1 MVKNTDK
8 PFEPVFAVL
17 DYVASSLRAVSTT
30 EISEE
35 PERPLDKT
43 RRIVANLVAQEI
55 LRCVEDVRQRVIGPA
70 LDPEMV
76 KEVLDTMV
84 ALAED
89 GMTMICVTHEMG
101 FARQVA
107 DRIVFMD
114 HGAIVE
120 EDAPE
125 TFFKSPKTDRA
136 REFLSQI
143 VH

>member
-17 DYVASSLRAVSTT
+17 DYGARSLLAVSTT

-35 PERPLDKT
+35 LKLPLNT
-43 RRIVANLVAQEI
+43 THRIVANLAAQGF
-55 LRCVEDVRQRVIGPA
+55 LRRVEDARKIVVGPVF
-70 LDPEMV
+70 DPE
-76 KEVLDTMV
+76 T
-84 ALAED
+84 
-89 GMTMICVTHEMG
+89 G

-114 HGAIVE
+114 YAEIIE
-120 EDAPE
+120 KNIAE
-125 TFFKSPKTDRA
+125 TFFRSPKTGRA

>member
-43 RRIVANLVAQEI
+43 NRIVANLVAQEI
-55 LRCVEDVRQRVIGPA
+55 LRCVEDVRQRVIGPV
-70 LDPEMV
+70 LDPE
-76 KEVLDTMV
+76 T
-84 ALAED
+84 
-89 GMTMICVTHEMG
+89 G
-101 FARQVA
+101 FARRKVA
-107 DRIVFMD
+107 DHTVFMD
-114 HGAIVE
+114 YAEIIE
-120 EDAPE
+120 KDIAE
-125 TFFKSPKTDRA
+125 TFFRSPGTEHSRA
-136 REFLSQI
+136 FWSHI

>member
-1 MVKNTDK
+1 MIKNTDK
-8 PFEPVFAVL
+8 PFERMFAVL

-43 RRIVANLVAQEI
+43 NRIVANLVAQEI
-55 LRCVEDVRQRVIGPA
+55 LRCVEDVRQRVIGPV
-70 LDPEMV
+70 LDPEMS
-76 KEVLDTMV
+76 
-84 ALAED
+84 
-89 GMTMICVTHEMG
+89 

-120 EDAPE
+120 EDTPE

>member
-17 DYVASSLRAVSTT
+17 DYGARSFRAVSTT
-30 EISEE
+30 ENSEE

-55 LRCVEDVRQRVIGPA
+55 LRCVEDVRQRVIGPV
-70 LDPEMV
+70 LDPEMS
-76 KEVLDTMV
+76 
-84 ALAED
+84 
-89 GMTMICVTHEMG
+89 

-120 EDAPE
+120 EDTPE
-125 TFFKSPKTDRA
+125 TFFKSPKTGRA

>member
-8 PFEPVFAVL
+8 PFEPVFVVL
-17 DYVASSLRAVSTT
+17 DYGARSFRAVSTT

-35 PERPLDKT
+35 LKLPLNT
-43 RRIVANLVAQEI
+43 THRIIANLAAQGI
-55 LRCVEDVRQRVIGPA
+55 LRCVEDVRQRVIGPV
-70 LDPEMV
+70 LDPEMS
-76 KEVLDTMV
+76 
-84 ALAED
+84 
-89 GMTMICVTHEMG
+89 

-120 EDAPE
+120 EDTPE

>member
-43 RRIVANLVAQEI
+43 NRIVANLVAQEI
-55 LRCVEDVRQRVIGPA
+55 LRCVEDVRQRVIGPV
-70 LDPEMV
+70 LDPE
-76 KEVLDTMV
+76 T
-84 ALAED
+84 
-89 GMTMICVTHEMG
+89 G
-101 FARQVA
+101 FARRKVA

-125 TFFKSPKTDRA
+125 TFFKSPKTGRA

>member
-1 MVKNTDK
+1 MIKNTDK
-8 PFEPVFAVL
+8 PFERMFAVL

-35 PERPLDKT
+35 LKLPLNT
-43 RRIVANLVAQEI
+43 THRIVANLVAQGF
-55 LRCVEDVRQRVIGPA
+55 LRRVEDVRQVVVGPA

-89 GMTMICVTHEMG
+89 GMTMICVTHEMS

-120 EDAPE
+120 EDTAE
-125 TFFKSPKTDRA
+125 TFFKSPKTGRA

>member
-17 DYVASSLRAVSTT
+17 DYGARSFRAVSTT

-35 PERPLDKT
+35 LKLPLNT
-43 RRIVANLVAQEI
+43 THRIVANLVAQGF
-55 LRCVEDVRQRVIGPA
+55 LRRVEDARKIVVGPA
-70 LDPEMV
+70 LDPE
-76 KEVLDTMV
+76 T
-84 ALAED
+84 
-89 GMTMICVTHEMG
+89 G

-120 EDAPE
+120 EDTPE

>member
-35 PERPLDKT
+35 LKLPLNT
-43 RRIVANLVAQEI
+43 THRIVANLAAQGF
-55 LRCVEDVRQRVIGPA
+55 LRRVEDARKIVVGPV
-70 LDPEMV
+70 LDPE
-76 KEVLDTMV
+76 T
-84 ALAED
+84 
-89 GMTMICVTHEMG
+89 G
-101 FARQVA
+101 FARRKVA

-120 EDAPE
+120 EDTPE

-136 REFLSQI
+136 REFLNQI
-143 VH
+143 LH

>member
-1 MVKNTDK
+1 MIKNTDK
-8 PFEPVFAVL
+8 PFERMFAVL
-17 DYVASSLRAVSTT
+17 GYVASSLRAVSTT

-35 PERPLDKT
+35 LKLPLNT
-43 RRIVANLVAQEI
+43 THRIVANLVAQGF
-55 LRCVEDVRQRVIGPA
+55 LRRVEDARKIVVGPVF
-70 LDPEMV
+70 DPE
-76 KEVLDTMV
+76 
-84 ALAED
+84 
-89 GMTMICVTHEMG
+89 IG

-120 EDAPE
+120 EDTAE
-125 TFFKSPKTDRA
+125 TFFKSPKTGRA

>member
-35 PERPLDKT
+35 LKLPLNT
-43 RRIVANLVAQEI
+43 THRIVANLVAPGF
-55 LRCVEDVRQRVIGPA
+55 LRCVEDVRQRVIGPV
-70 LDPEMV
+70 LDPE
-76 KEVLDTMV
+76 T
-84 ALAED
+84 
-89 GMTMICVTHEMG
+89 G
-101 FARQVA
+101 FARRKVA

-120 EDAPE
+120 EDTPE

>member
-1 MVKNTDK
+1 MIKNTDK
-8 PFEPVFAVL
+8 PFERMFAVL

-43 RRIVANLVAQEI
+43 NRIVANLVAQEI
-55 LRCVEDVRQRVIGPA
+55 LRCVEDVRQRVIGPV
-70 LDPEMV
+70 LDP
-76 KEVLDTMV
+76 
-84 ALAED
+84 
-89 GMTMICVTHEMG
+89 EMG

-120 EDAPE
+120 EDTPE

>member
-35 PERPLDKT
+35 LKLPLNT
-43 RRIVANLVAQEI
+43 THRIVANLAAQGF
-55 LRCVEDVRQRVIGPA
+55 LRRVEDVRQRVVGPV
-70 LDPEMV
+70 LDP
-76 KEVLDTMV
+76 
-84 ALAED
+84 
-89 GMTMICVTHEMG
+89 EMG

-120 EDAPE
+120 EDTPE

>member
-1 MVKNTDK
+1 VTKNTDK
-8 PFEPVFAVL
+8 PFERMFAVL
-17 DYVASSLRAVSTT
+17 AYVASSLRAVSTT

-43 RRIVANLVAQEI
+43 SRIVANLVAQGF
-55 LRCVEDVRQRVIGPA
+55 LRCVEDVRQVVVGPA
-70 LDPEMV
+70 LDP
-76 KEVLDTMV
+76 
-84 ALAED
+84 
-89 GMTMICVTHEMG
+89 EMG

-107 DRIVFMD
+107 DRIVFID

-120 EDAPE
+120 EDTPE

>member
-1 MVKNTDK
+1 MIKNTDK
-8 PFEPVFAVL
+8 PFKRMFAVL

-30 EISEE
+30 DISEE
-35 PERPLDKT
+35 LKLPLNT
-43 RRIVANLVAQEI
+43 THRIVANLAAQGF
-55 LRCVEDVRQRVIGPA
+55 LRCVEDVRQRVIGPV
-70 LDPEMV
+70 LDPE
-76 KEVLDTMV
+76 T
-84 ALAED
+84 
-89 GMTMICVTHEMG
+89 G
-101 FARQVA
+101 FARRKVA

-120 EDAPE
+120 EDTPE

>member
-17 DYVASSLRAVSTT
+17 DYGARSFRAVSTT

-43 RRIVANLVAQEI
+43 NRIVANLVAQEI
-55 LRCVEDVRQRVIGPA
+55 LRCVEDVRQRVVGPV
-70 LDPEMV
+70 LDPE
-76 KEVLDTMV
+76 T
-84 ALAED
+84 
-89 GMTMICVTHEMG
+89 G

-120 EDAPE
+120 EDTAE
-125 TFFKSPKTDRA
+125 TFFRSPGTEHSRA
-136 REFLSQI
+136 FWSHI